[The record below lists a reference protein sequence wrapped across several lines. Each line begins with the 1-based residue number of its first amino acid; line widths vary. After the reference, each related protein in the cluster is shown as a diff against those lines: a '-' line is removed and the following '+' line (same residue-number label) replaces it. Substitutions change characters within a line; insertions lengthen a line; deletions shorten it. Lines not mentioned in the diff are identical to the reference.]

1 VPLHGWAR
9 EALAEAPPGV
19 VVFIA
24 GSASRLGGYVLVRL
38 LVGIEHDGAR
48 RLAPYIGVLAA
59 VTVVYAVLAALSSTD
74 LRRVAGY
81 LALVPGGVTVLG
93 VAGLSPL
100 AIDGVVMS
108 LFAGGIAAALLAG
121 TAATLAERAQART
134 FGLAAGL
141 AGRVPKLSWLLLAG
155 CLAVLGLPV
164 LATFPS
170 ALMIVLGSFRTQ
182 PGPTFAVVAGLVLA
196 AVAVARL
203 MHRVVFGA
211 PNPDAPPP
219 SDASLAESWYLGILV
234 GALLWVGL
242 LPSGPKLF
250 GVPVFDPGLVNV
262 VNSSAADLASSYAPS
277 PPPTP
282 SSNPPNP
289 LPSP

>member
-1 VPLHGWAR
+1 
-9 EALAEAPPGV
+9 
-19 VVFIA
+19 
-24 GSASRLGGYVLVRL
+24 
-38 LVGIEHDGAR
+38 
-48 RLAPYIGVLAA
+48 
-59 VTVVYAVLAALSSTD
+59 
-74 LRRVAGY
+74 
-81 LALVPGGVTVLG
+81 
-93 VAGLSPL
+93 
-100 AIDGVVMS
+100 MS

-134 FGLAAGL
+134 IGLAAGL
-141 AGRVPKLSWLLLAG
+141 AGRVPKLSWLLLVG
-155 CLAVLGLPV
+155 CLAVLGLPM
-164 LATFPS
+164 LATFAS

-219 SDASLAESWYLGILV
+219 GDASLSDSWYLGILV

-282 SSNPPNP
+282 SSNSPNP
-289 LPSP
+289 SPSP